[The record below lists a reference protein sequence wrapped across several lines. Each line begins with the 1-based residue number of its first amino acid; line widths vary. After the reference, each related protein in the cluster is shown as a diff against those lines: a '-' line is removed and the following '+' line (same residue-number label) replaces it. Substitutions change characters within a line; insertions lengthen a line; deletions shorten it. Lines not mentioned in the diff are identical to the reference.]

1 MWTCIFCRWT
11 CKSATCKRS
20 VSMVGVSKAPRVYIF
35 SGDGDPIPNNKWG
48 LHFGAY
54 TLDNFISTWEQRI

>member
-1 MWTCIFCRWT
+1 
-11 CKSATCKRS
+11 
-20 VSMVGVSKAPRVYIF
+20 MVGVSKAPRVYIF